1 MTHSLMPFQ
10 TTPARSARLNRGFT
24 LLELLAAL
32 VIFALLAS
40 VLMGMVGN
48 ADRATNAS
56 NRANERTEQ
65 YSRAHAFLNEHISNV
80 MPLRWRREF
89 NQPLKFAGRGD
100 RMTFLAPVIS
110 QIAEGGVLWWQL
122 ELRDTNG
129 KRALVLARLPQDSEA
144 KEVPDLSRADFSVL
158 ASDID
163 SLAIAYFDVG
173 EDPVNQ
179 PESGRWVDTWDENNR
194 MPSLVRL
201 RIREAGNRE
210 WPEMVIPLRITQAV
224 GCNFDFRLQRCNIPN
239 QVPR

>member
-1 MTHSLMPFQ
+1 MSR
-10 TTPARSARLNRGFT
+10 PAISSVPIDRKRQFNRGFT

-65 YSRAHAFLNEHISNV
+65 YSRAHAFLNEHIANV
-80 MPLRWRREF
+80 MPLRWRREL
-89 NQPLKFAGRGD
+89 NQPLKFVGRND
-100 RMTFLAPVIS
+100 RVTFLAPVIS

-122 ELRDTNG
+122 ELREVNG

-144 KEVPDLSRADFSVL
+144 KEIPDLARAEFSVL

-163 SLAIAYFDVG
+163 SLSIAYFDVG

-179 PESGRWVDTWDENNR
+179 PEAGRWVDSWDENNR

-201 RIREAGNRE
+201 KIREVGNRD
-210 WPEMVIPLRITQAV
+210 WPEMVIPLRITQAI
-224 GCNFDFRLQRCNIPN
+224 GCNFDFRQQRCIIAN